1 MTDWTRIAERLET
14 AAPGCVK
21 RDVVL
26 APYTSYTIGGPSR
39 LFVEPT
45 EASQVGKILEVLD
58 AEKVEPLLLGGGSNM
73 LIADTGWDGVTL
85 HIGNRLSGWSFEGDA
100 AEVNAGTNLLDFIR
114 AAVNRGLGGMEL
126 MAGIP
131 GSVGGALRMNAGAFG
146 QEIEGAVVKVRGFFP
161 DGAEVAL
168 GRTAI
173 EFGYRSAPE
182 LQQVIITSARF
193 EFSKEDP
200 KVLTDRMDDVLRMRK
215 TKQPLEFPSCGSVF
229 KRPPGYYAGA
239 LIEEV
244 GIKGKVHGRAQVS
257 TKHAGFIVN
266 LGGATA
272 VQVRELIELVAAKV
286 KERFGVEL
294 EREVKLIGF
303 DDVRE

>member
-1 MTDWTRIAERLET
+1 MTDWMQVESWLKQVDPRQVEANKI
-14 AAPGCVK
+14 
-21 RDVVL
+21 L
-26 APYTSYTIGGPSR
+26 APLTSYTIGGPAR
-39 LFVEPT
+39 LFVAPVSEENVDKVLETLTLLEIEPF
-45 EASQVGKILEVLD
+45 V
-58 AEKVEPLLLGGGSNM
+58 LGGGSNV
-73 LIADTGWDGVTL
+73 LISDTGWDGVVL
-85 HIGNRLSGWSFEGDA
+85 HIGQNLSGWEFEGNTA
-100 AEVNAGTNLLDFIR
+100 TVFAGTSLLPFIR

-146 QEIEGAVVKVRGFFP
+146 QEIEASVVKVRGFFP
-161 DGAEVAL
+161 DGAKVAL
-168 GRTAI
+168 GRAAI

-182 LQQVIITSARF
+182 LQRVIITSAQF
-193 EFSKEDP
+193 EFSKEDTN
-200 KVLTDRMDDVLRMRK
+200 VLTERMDDVLRMRK

-244 GIKGKVHGRAQVS
+244 GMKGKVHGRAQVS

-272 VQVRELIELVAAKV
+272 KQVRELMELVAAKV
-286 KERFGVEL
+286 KKRFGVEL